1 VRPIPDRLVTELT
14 AHRTLALRDALAND
28 PDTAFLAALHVLCL
42 KLFYRY
48 ALDSCL
54 EIEPKNAMFGAQ
66 APGLADTTYAKAI
79 DARHAAWAAQLP
91 KEPGALWD
99 VLTAFDHD
107 SRQGLFAHC
116 VALTVN
122 AVSETYNRRRVTKGR
137 IVEALREARGES
149 AAERV
154 RSFKKAEMA
163 ETAEDLLIGTSWLPE
178 PLRTPGQTFA
188 PGIEPAS
195 LADDDADG
203 QSAKDDGEP
212 AMHESASGDEASD
225 PSAAAA
231 AVAAE

>member
-1 VRPIPDRLVTELT
+1 
-14 AHRTLALRDALAND
+14 
-28 PDTAFLAALHVLCL
+28 
-42 KLFYRY
+42 
-48 ALDSCL
+48 
-54 EIEPKNAMFGAQ
+54 M
-66 APGLADTTYAKAI
+66 
-79 DARHAAWAAQLP
+79 
-91 KEPGALWD
+91 
-99 VLTAFDHD
+99 
-107 SRQGLFAHC
+107 
-116 VALTVN
+116 N
-122 AVSETYNRRRVTKGR
+122 AVSETYNRRPKAIAHADRVAQAVALDMAATGWRPTVDNYLGRVTKGR

-154 RSFKKAEMA
+154 RSLKKAEMA
-163 ETAEDLLIGTSWLPE
+163 EAAEDLLIGTSWLPE

-188 PGIEPAS
+188 AGIEPAS

>member
-1 VRPIPDRLVTELT
+1 
-14 AHRTLALRDALAND
+14 
-28 PDTAFLAALHVLCL
+28 
-42 KLFYRY
+42 
-48 ALDSCL
+48 
-54 EIEPKNAMFGAQ
+54 
-66 APGLADTTYAKAI
+66 
-79 DARHAAWAAQLP
+79 
-91 KEPGALWD
+91 
-99 VLTAFDHD
+99 
-107 SRQGLFAHC
+107 
-116 VALTVN
+116 
-122 AVSETYNRRRVTKGR
+122 
-137 IVEALREARGES
+137 
-149 AAERV
+149 
-154 RSFKKAEMA
+154 MA